1 MVSGVPEGPGNPITT
16 GELIVAGTQYG
27 PKGQRGFNDPA
38 AFAVSARVKSSP
50 GDSSWSR
57 GRGELLISPGTVV
70 FEPSVDT
77 IKHTG
82 SRALAHTDPSITI
95 TRVWLSSPWASTF
108 VLVHDR
114 DRYVRVGTR
123 LFARHRLR
131 RALRDSGLTVRE
143 DSAWRTPPLADGRT
157 AALTG

>member
-1 MVSGVPEGPGNPITT
+1 MPEGPVNPVSA
-16 GELIVAGTQYG
+16 GELIVAGTQYNHS
-27 PKGQRGFNDPA
+27 GQREFNDPS
-38 AFAVSARVKSSP
+38 AFAVSARVKSSQN
-50 GDSSWSR
+50 DSSWSR
-57 GRGELLISPGTVV
+57 GRGELLISPGTIV

-77 IKHTG
+77 IKDTG
-82 SRALAHTDPSITI
+82 SRSLAHTDPSITM

-108 VLVHDR
+108 VLLHDR

-131 RALRDSGLTVRE
+131 QALRDSGLTVRE

-157 AALTG
+157 AALTS